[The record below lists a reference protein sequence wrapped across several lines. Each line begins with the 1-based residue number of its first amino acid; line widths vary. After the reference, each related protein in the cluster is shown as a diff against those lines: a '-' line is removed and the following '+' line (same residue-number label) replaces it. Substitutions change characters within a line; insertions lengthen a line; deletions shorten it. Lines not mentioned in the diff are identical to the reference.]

1 MKVIVTRL
9 VQLVLVLLAVTF
21 ITTFLISR
29 FRGGDDVVICSVLG
43 PECGNVERATEL
55 RDELHLDDNVVA
67 RWGHWISDAFGGDLG
82 PSAGSG
88 RPVGTLIADRAP
100 VSIAIV
106 IYAQIIALLIAIPLG
121 VLAAHKQGTIFDRVA
136 NVSAFGLLAMPNYVI
151 ALLLIVIFPV
161 KLGLFSSVVDNDI
174 GPFAIGQLFLPS
186 LALALS
192 LVAVY
197 MRLLRTDMIATL
209 QEDFVGM
216 AKAKGMPTSRILLR
230 HALRPSSLNLF
241 TSIGLNFGNLLAGA
255 VVVEVI
261 FNIQGLGSLLTFAV
275 AQRDIFVIQGVTAV
289 IAVVFVGVNF
299 LIDITYSLLDPRI
312 RRG

>member
-1 MKVIVTRL
+1 MKVIATRL
-9 VQLVLVLLAVTF
+9 AQLVVVLLAVTF
-21 ITTFLISR
+21 LTTFLISR

-43 PECGNVERATEL
+43 PECGNVEQAAEL
-55 RDELHLDDNVVA
+55 RDELHLDDNVVS
-67 RWGHWISDAFGGDLG
+67 RWGYWITDAVQGDLG

-100 VSIAIV
+100 ISIAIV
-106 IYAQIIALLIAIPLG
+106 IYSQIIALLISIPLG
-121 VLAAHKQGTIFDRVA
+121 VLAAHRQGTIFDRIA
-136 NVSAFGLLAMPNYVI
+136 NVSAFGLLAMPNYVV

-186 LALALS
+186 LALALG

-275 AQRDIFVIQGVTAV
+275 AQRDIFVIQGVTAIV
-289 IAVVFVGVNF
+289 AIAFVAVNF
-299 LIDITYSLLDPRI
+299 VVDATYSVLDPRI

>member
-1 MKVIVTRL
+1 LKLIVTRV

-21 ITTFLISR
+21 ITTFLISQ
-29 FRGGDDVVICSVLG
+29 FRGGDDVVVCSVLG
-43 PECGNVERATEL
+43 PECGNAERAAEL
-55 RDELHLDDNVVA
+55 RDELHLDDNVVS
-67 RWGHWISDAFGGDLG
+67 RWGNWIGDAVQGDLG
-82 PSAGSG
+82 PSAGTG

-100 VSIAIV
+100 ISIAIV
-106 IYAQIIALLIAIPLG
+106 IYAQILALLMAVPLG
-121 VLAAHKQGTIFDRVA
+121 VLAAHKQGSIFDRIA
-136 NVSAFGLLAMPNYVI
+136 NITAFGLLAMPNYVI
-151 ALLLIVIFPV
+151 ALLLIVIFPI

-174 GPFAIGQLFLPS
+174 GPFAFGQLFLPS
-186 LALALS
+186 FALALS

-216 AKAKGMPTSRILLR
+216 AKAKGMPTRHILLR

-241 TSIGLNFGNLLAGA
+241 TTIGLNFGNLLAGA

-299 LIDITYSLLDPRI
+299 LIDTTYSLLDPRI

>member
-1 MKVIVTRL
+1 
-9 VQLVLVLLAVTF
+9 VTF
-21 ITTFLISR
+21 LTTFLISQ
-29 FRGGDDVVICSVLG
+29 FRGGDDVVVCSVLG
-43 PECGNVERATEL
+43 PECGNPERSAEL
-55 RDELHLDDNVVA
+55 REELHLDDNVVS
-67 RWGHWISDAFGGDLG
+67 RWVSWVGDAVHGDLG
-82 PSAGSG
+82 PSVGSG
-88 RPVGTLIADRAP
+88 QPVGSLIADRAP
-100 VSIAIV
+100 ISIAIV
-106 IYAQIIALLIAIPLG
+106 IYAQILALVISIPLG
-121 VLAAHKQGTIFDRVA
+121 VLAAHRQWSLFDRIA

-151 ALLLIVIFPV
+151 ALLLIVIFPA
-161 KLGLFSSVVDNDI
+161 KLGLFSSVVDDDI
-174 GPFAIGQLFLPS
+174 GPFALGQLFLPS
-186 LALALS
+186 LALALG

-299 LIDITYSLLDPRI
+299 LIDFTYSILDPRI

>member
-1 MKVIVTRL
+1 VKVIVTRL

-21 ITTFLISR
+21 ITTFLISQ
-29 FRGGDDVVICSVLG
+29 FRGGDDVVVCSVLG
-43 PECGNVERATEL
+43 PECGNADRAAEL
-55 RDELHLDDNVVA
+55 REDLHLDDNVVS
-67 RWGHWISDAFGGDLG
+67 RWGHWIGDAVHGDLG
-82 PSAGSG
+82 PSAGTG

-100 VSIAIV
+100 ISIAIV
-106 IYAQIIALLIAIPLG
+106 IYAQILALAIAVPLG
-121 VLAAHKQGTIFDRVA
+121 VVAAHKQGSIFDRVA
-136 NVSAFGLLAMPNYVI
+136 NVTAFGLLAMPNYVI

-174 GPFAIGQLFLPS
+174 GPFSIGQLFLPS

-216 AKAKGMPTSRILLR
+216 AKAKGMPTRRILVR

-241 TSIGLNFGNLLAGA
+241 TTIGLNFGNLLAGA

-299 LIDITYSLLDPRI
+299 LIDMTYSLLDPRI

>member
-1 MKVIVTRL
+1 MKVIVTRI

-21 ITTFLISR
+21 ITTFLISQ
-29 FRGGDDVVICSVLG
+29 FRGGDDVVVCSVLG
-43 PECGNVERATEL
+43 PECGNADRGAEL
-55 RDELHLDDNVVA
+55 REDLHLDDNVVS
-67 RWGHWISDAFGGDLG
+67 RWGHWIGDAVNGDLG
-82 PSAGSG
+82 PSAGTG

-100 VSIAIV
+100 ISIAIV
-106 IYAQIIALLIAIPLG
+106 IYAQILALAIAVPLG
-121 VLAAHKQGTIFDRVA
+121 VLAAHKQGSIFDRVA
-136 NVSAFGLLAMPNYVI
+136 NVTAFGLLAMPNYVI

-174 GPFAIGQLFLPS
+174 GPFSIGQLFLPS

-216 AKAKGMPTSRILLR
+216 AKAKGMPTGRILVR

-241 TSIGLNFGNLLAGA
+241 TTIGLNFGNLLAGA

-299 LIDITYSLLDPRI
+299 LIDMTYSLLDPRI

>member
-43 PECGNVERATEL
+43 PECGNVERAAEL
-55 RDELHLDDNVVA
+55 RDELHLDDNVFA
-67 RWGHWISDAFGGDLG
+67 RWGHWITDAVGGDLG

-100 VSIAIV
+100 ISIAIV
-106 IYAQIIALLIAIPLG
+106 IYAQVIALLISIPLG
-121 VLAAHKQGTIFDRVA
+121 VLAAHKQGTILDRIA

-161 KLGLFSSVVDNDI
+161 KLGVFSSVVDNDI

>member
-1 MKVIVTRL
+1 MKVIVTRI

-29 FRGGDDVVICSVLG
+29 FRGGDDVVVCSVLG
-43 PECGNVERATEL
+43 PECGNVERAADL

-67 RWGHWISDAFGGDLG
+67 RWGHWISDAVQGDLG

-100 VSIAIV
+100 ISIAIV
-106 IYAQIIALLIAIPLG
+106 LYAQVLALLMAVPLG
-121 VLAAHKQGTIFDRVA
+121 VLAAHKQGSIFDRIA
-136 NVSAFGLLAMPNYVI
+136 NITAFGLLAMPNYVI
-151 ALLLIVIFPV
+151 ALLLIVIFPI
-161 KLGLFSSVVDNDI
+161 KLGVFSAVVDDDI
-174 GPFAIGQLFLPS
+174 GPLSIGQLFLPS
-186 LALALS
+186 FALALS

-216 AKAKGMPTSRILLR
+216 AKAKGMPTRRILVR

-241 TSIGLNFGNLLAGA
+241 TTIGLNFGNLLAGA

-299 LIDITYSLLDPRI
+299 LIDTTYSLLDPRI
-312 RRG
+312 RRA

>member
-1 MKVIVTRL
+1 LKVIATRL

-21 ITTFLISR
+21 ITTFLISQ
-29 FRGGDDVVICSVLG
+29 FRGGDDVVVCSVLG
-43 PECGNVERATEL
+43 AECGNPERAAEL
-55 RDELHLDDNVVA
+55 REELHLDDNVVS
-67 RWGHWISDAFGGDLG
+67 RWASWLGDAVQGDLG
-82 PSAGSG
+82 PSAGTG

-100 VSIAIV
+100 ISIAIV

-121 VLAAHKQGTIFDRVA
+121 VLAAHKQGSIFDRIA

-151 ALLLIVIFPV
+151 ALLLIVIFPI
-161 KLGLFSSVVDNDI
+161 KLGVFSSVVDSGI

-216 AKAKGMPTSRILLR
+216 AKAKGMPTSTILWR

-275 AQRDIFVIQGVTAV
+275 SQRDIFVIQGVTAV

-299 LIDITYSLLDPRI
+299 FIDATYSLLDPRI